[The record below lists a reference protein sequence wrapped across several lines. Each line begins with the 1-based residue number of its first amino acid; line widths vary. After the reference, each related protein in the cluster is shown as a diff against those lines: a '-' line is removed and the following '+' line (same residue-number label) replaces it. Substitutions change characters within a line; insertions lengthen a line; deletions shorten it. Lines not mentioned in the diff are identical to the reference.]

1 MKAHSLK
8 RTLSV
13 FSALALIGFGFSAQA
28 DDQIKVGLLATLEGP
43 FTVLGQDAVRGAELA
58 LKEWNGTAGGKK
70 IVFVRGSSN
79 AKTDSAVNDN
89 RKLVEKDK
97 EDIMIGTLS
106 GSEGVAVK
114 NYAPTETDIR
124 II

>member
-28 DDQIKVGLLATLEGP
+28 DDQIKVGLLATLVGP

-58 LKEWNGTAGGKK
+58 LKEWNGTYGGKK
-70 IVFVRGSSN
+70 IVFVWGSSN
-79 AKTDSAVNDN
+79 AQPDSAVNAT
-89 RKLVEKDK
+89 RKLVEQVRKS
-97 EDIMIGTLS
+97 TRLNS
-106 GSEGVAVK
+106 SH
-114 NYAPTETDIR
+114 
-124 II
+124 